1 MLEVGIGGVI
11 LLALVIWATLRI
23 LSSSVS
29 TEKKAL
35 WVLFIL
41 VVPVIGLIFW
51 ALLGPKGNRARL

>member
-1 MLEVGIGGVI
+1 MLEVAIGGVI